1 MRSKV
6 VGKRPML
13 EILYRES
20 RVARVLGEP
29 AKFAIISLLLEHGAM
44 SLSEIAKVIH
54 RSKAT
59 TCYHLSKLKSLEI
72 VRYETKTNGVYYW
85 IKYENELKDIIKSL
99 TKFVNR
105 SLKGIYNET

>member
-1 MRSKV
+1 MKSIPHK
-6 VGKRPML
+6 KPML

-20 RVARVLGEP
+20 RVAKALGEP
-29 AKFAIISLLLEHGAM
+29 PKFSIVELLLERGP
-44 SLSEIAKVIH
+44 LTLLEISNSIR

-72 VRYETKTNGVYYW
+72 VRYETKASGVFYW
-85 IKYENELKDIIKSL
+85 IKYEKEMREIIQSL

-105 SLKGIYNET
+105 SLKGVYRDT